1 LEIAMRKTLITVA
14 CLVLAAFAA
23 ETRADDPKQSGA
35 CKMDMAPMQE
45 QMKRMRGQMDKIRAT
60 PDAREKERLMEEH
73 YKSMQQSMS
82 MMQGMMGGG
91 MMHGKKGAGSGPKPA
106 N

>member
-1 LEIAMRKTLITVA
+1 MFKTQISAA
-14 CLVLAAFAA
+14 CLILAALATNA
-23 ETRADDPKQSGA
+23 RADDPKPSSG
-35 CKMDMAPMQE
+35 CNMDMAPMQE
-45 QMKRMRGQMDKIRAT
+45 RMTRMHGQMEKIRAT
-60 PDAREKERLMEEH
+60 SDPKEKQRLMEEH

-91 MMHGKKGAGSGPKPA
+91 MMHGKKGHGSGPKPA

>member
-1 LEIAMRKTLITVA
+1 MFKTLISAA
-14 CLVLAAFAA
+14 CLVLAALATNA
-23 ETRADDPKQSGA
+23 RADDPKQSTG
-35 CKMDMAPMQE
+35 CNMDMAPMQE
-45 QMKRMRGQMDKIRAT
+45 RMTRMRGQMEKIRAT
-60 PDAREKERLMEEH
+60 TDPKEKERLMEEH

-91 MMHGKKGAGSGPKPA
+91 MMHGKKGHGSGPKPA

>member
-1 LEIAMRKTLITVA
+1 
-14 CLVLAAFAA
+14 
-23 ETRADDPKQSGA
+23 
-35 CKMDMAPMQE
+35 
-45 QMKRMRGQMDKIRAT
+45 
-60 PDAREKERLMEEH
+60 
-73 YKSMQQSMS
+73 MQQSMS

>member
-1 LEIAMRKTLITVA
+1 MRKTTIAVA
-14 CLVLAAFAA
+14 ILSLALAAGA
-23 ETRADDPKQSGA
+23 RADDAKHDGS

-45 QMKRMRGQMDKIRAT
+45 RMTRMRGQMEKIHGT
-60 PDAREKERLMEEH
+60 SDPKEKERLMDEH

-91 MMHGKKGAGSGPKPA
+91 MKHGRMGQGSGHKPA

>member
-1 LEIAMRKTLITVA
+1 MFKTLISVA
-14 CLVLAAFAA
+14 CLVLAALGTDA
-23 ETRADDPKQSGA
+23 RADDPKQSSG
-35 CKMDMAPMQE
+35 CNMDMAPMQE
-45 QMKRMRGQMDKIRAT
+45 RMKGMRGQMEKIRAT
-60 PDAREKERLMEEH
+60 SDPKEKERLMEEH

-91 MMHGKKGAGSGPKPA
+91 MMHGKKGHGSGPKPA

>member
-1 LEIAMRKTLITVA
+1 MLKTLISVA
-14 CLVLAAFAA
+14 CLALAARALVA
-23 ETRADDPKQSGA
+23 SADDPKQSDG

-45 QMKRMRGQMDKIRAT
+45 RMTRMRGQMDKIHAT
-60 PDAREKERLMEEH
+60 PDPKEKERLMEEH
-73 YKSMQQSMS
+73 YKSMHQSMS

-91 MMHGKKGAGSGPKPA
+91 MMHGKKGHGSGPKPA